1 MIRVLGEQF
10 FIMIVDLNDYRLLTI
25 FLASLVIMLGASE
38 IGRLIFASAARDIA
52 AARSSRR
59 LVAAVTYSEI
69 IRSASTFTTVL
80 PAANFIMRGQMTRYD
95 PAASIA
101 KLSQ

>member
-25 FLASLVIMLGASE
+25 FLTSLVIMLGASE
-38 IGRLIFASAARDIA
+38 IGRLIFAGAARDIA

-69 IRSASTFTTVL
+69 IRSVSTFYNRTAGGEL
-80 PAANFIMRGQMTRYD
+80 HYARAND
-95 PAASIA
+95 PLRPCGEHRQA
-101 KLSQ
+101 